1 MYGLTRAGYQPGGP
15 ALLDSQPPDQ
25 LGNRELFR
33 AGVPRLRPP
42 VRCVKD
48 FENQPLSLQRAG
60 NIIVTQN
67 PTPVRYLKVAREE
80 AGQRVDNYL
89 LRVLKDVPRSH
100 IYRLLRSGQVRVN
113 KGRAKPMRKLA
124 AGDEI
129 RVPPMRQAAAG
140 APARPPDAMLERVLA
155 AVLHEDEHLL
165 VLNKPAGLAAHA
177 GTDVRFGAIE
187 ALRAARPDLSYLELG
202 HRLDRDTSGVLVCA
216 KNRAALT
223 ALHDALRARSAQKTY
238 VALVAGAWPDQ
249 LRHVRL
255 ALVKNVAQ
263 GGERMVK
270 ADAQG
275 QEAHSEFDVLERF
288 GRLATLVRVGLHTG
302 RTHQIRAHA
311 QLSGHP
317 VAGDPKYG
325 ERETDRRLREAGLK
339 RMFLHAERLRV
350 KLPPGAYDLKA
361 PLPAE
366 LQKVLER
373 LRK

>member
-1 MYGLTRAGYQPGGP
+1 M
-15 ALLDSQPPDQ
+15 
-25 LGNRELFR
+25 
-33 AGVPRLRPP
+33 
-42 VRCVKD
+42 
-48 FENQPLSLQRAG
+48 
-60 NIIVTQN
+60 TQN
-67 PTPVRYLKVAREE
+67 PTAVATGVRYLKVSREE

-113 KGRAKPMRKLA
+113 KGRAKPMRKLS
-124 AGDEI
+124 AGDAI
-129 RVPPMRQAAAG
+129 RVPPLRQAPIG
-140 APARPPDAMLERVLA
+140 APARPPDAMLERLLA
-155 AVLHEDEHLL
+155 AVMVEDEHLM
-165 VLNKPAGLAAHA
+165 VLNKPAGLASHA

-187 ALRAARPDLSYLELG
+187 SLRAAKPDLTYLELG
-202 HRLDRDTSGVLVCA
+202 HRLDKDTSGVLVFA

-223 ALHDALRARSAQKTY
+223 ALHAALRERSAQKSY
-238 VALVAGAWPDQ
+238 LALVAGSWPDK

-255 ALVKNVAQ
+255 ALTKNALE

-270 ADAQG
+270 ADATG

-288 GRLATLVRVGLHTG
+288 GRLATLVRVTLHTG

-325 ERETDRRLREAGLK
+325 ERETDRRLRDDGLK

-350 KLPPGAYDLKA
+350 TLPSGRYDLQA
-361 PLPAE
+361 PLPSE
-366 LQKVLER
+366 LQQVLER

>member
-1 MYGLTRAGYQPGGP
+1 M
-15 ALLDSQPPDQ
+15 
-25 LGNRELFR
+25 
-33 AGVPRLRPP
+33 
-42 VRCVKD
+42 
-48 FENQPLSLQRAG
+48 
-60 NIIVTQN
+60 TQN
-67 PTPVRYLKVAREE
+67 PTAVLSAVRYLKVSREE

-89 LRVLKDVPRSH
+89 LRELRDVPRSH

-113 KGRAKPMRKLA
+113 KGRAKPMRKLS

-129 RVPPMRQAAAG
+129 RIPPIRQAEAS
-140 APARPPDAMLERVLA
+140 APARPPDAMLQRLRA
-155 AVLHEDEHLL
+155 SAILEDEHLL

-187 ALRAARPDLSYLELG
+187 ALRAARPDLTYLELA
-202 HRLDRDTSGVLVCA
+202 HRLDRDTSGVLVLA
-216 KNRAALT
+216 KNRDALAALH
-223 ALHDALRARSAQKTY
+223 AALRERSAEKSY
-238 VALVAGAWPDQ
+238 LALVAGAWPDK

-255 ALVKNVAQ
+255 ALVKNAVQ

-270 ADAQG
+270 SDRAG
-275 QEAHSEFDVLERF
+275 QEAHSEFEVLERF
-288 GRLATLVRVGLHTG
+288 GRRVTLVRVTLHTG

-325 ERETDRRLREAGLK
+325 DRDTDRRLREEGLK

-350 KLPPGAYDLKA
+350 SLPSGRYDLRA
-361 PLPAE
+361 PLPE
-366 LQKVLER
+366 DLQRVLQQ